1 MPTYVIRGQP
11 YGFEDLMEDL
21 RLLRNQR
28 RSPII
33 NEAINQGLYG
43 TGNFYA
49 TVEKLRFFKEIL
61 GYDRLNGRATLE
73 ECDPA
78 QIGKAFQHTLESILS
93 SARTKILRYKKL
105 AKEDY
110 KRQEEAAT
118 KALEDFK
125 KNNPDKYKANCMAA
139 LRA

>member
-1 MPTYVIRGQP
+1 MPTYIIRGQP
-11 YGFEDLMEDL
+11 YGFEDLIEDL
-21 RLLRNQR
+21 RLLRNPR

-33 NEAINQGLYG
+33 NEAINQGLYR

-49 TVEKLRFFKEIL
+49 TQEKLRFFKEIL

-78 QIGKAFQHTLESILS
+78 QIGKAFKNTLEGLLN
-93 SARTKILRYKKL
+93 SARNRILHYKKL
-105 AKEDY
+105 ANEDY
-110 KRQEEAAT
+110 KKQKEAAA

-125 KNNPDKYKANCMAA
+125 RDHQDKYKANCMAA